1 MNNTI
6 AFPQPDSSVCPSE
19 GLTDRDIADRIN
31 HAVMEAQEAMD
42 AALLAG
48 LLVEPSFT
56 LIDNRLT
63 KTGVRI
69 DSHVCKVNVFRKL
82 A

>member
-1 MNNTI
+1 MNTI
-6 AFPQPDSSVCPSE
+6 AFPQPEPSACPSE
-19 GLTDRDIADRIN
+19 IPTDRDIADRIN

-42 AALLAG
+42 SALLAG

-69 DSHVCKVNVFRKL
+69 DSHVCKVQVFRKL

>member
-1 MNNTI
+1 MNMI
-6 AFPQPDSSVCPSE
+6 AFPQPDSFESPSE
-19 GLTDRDIADRIN
+19 GITDRDIADRIN
-31 HAVMEAQEAMD
+31 HAVMDVQEAMD

-56 LIDNRLT
+56 VIDNRLT

-69 DSHVCKVNVFRKL
+69 DSNVCKVQVFRKL

>member
-1 MNNTI
+1 MNMI
-6 AFPQPDSSVCPSE
+6 AFPQPDSFEAPIE
-19 GLTDRDIADRIN
+19 GITDRDIADRIN
-31 HAVMEAQEAMD
+31 HAVMDVQEAMD

-56 LIDNRLT
+56 VIDNRLT

-69 DSHVCKVNVFRKL
+69 DSNVCKVQVFRKL

>member
-1 MNNTI
+1 MNMI
-6 AFPQPDSSVCPSE
+6 AFTQPDSFEAPIE
-19 GLTDRDIADRIN
+19 GITDRDIADRIN
-31 HAVMEAQEAMD
+31 HAVMEVQEAMD

-56 LIDNRLT
+56 VIDNRLT

-69 DSHVCKVNVFRKL
+69 DSNVCKVQVFRKL

>member
-1 MNNTI
+1 MNMV
-6 AFPQPDSSVCPSE
+6 AFPQPDSAPCPSE
-19 GLTDRDIADRIN
+19 GITDRDIADRIN

-48 LLVEPSFT
+48 LIVEPSFT
-56 LIDNRLT
+56 LLDNRLT

-69 DSHVCKVNVFRKL
+69 DSHVCKMQVFRKL